1 MMSSH
6 KIFSNLRNFNHEIK
20 IVGLT
25 PILTEHV
32 TVRYINHVVDFI
44 SAMTFKVRR
53 LIVVFNLFYTTKLL
67 LYCLSN

>member
-6 KIFSNLRNFNHEIK
+6 KIVTNVRKFNHEIK

-25 PILTEHV
+25 PTLTVHV
-32 TVRYINHVVDFI
+32 TITCINHGVDFI

-53 LIVVFNLFYTTKLL
+53 LIVVFNLFYTMKLL
-67 LYCLSN
+67 LYFLSN